1 MVKVWGRLK
10 GDEVGV
16 ISPYAAQALERPAA
30 DVIILSLVRANPRG
44 DVGFVSDWRR
54 LNVALTRSR
63 RLCMILAHLPT
74 WLTAESALLRDWIGF
89 HPAIV
94 AEVKAFERQ
103 NRGGLTALPPEI
115 EKQVTMLRD
124 EFARNRPAA
133 AKLPRVSVA
142 AKGGGTDAATAKRKA
157 LDAAP
162 RHMMALSRLI
172 THCRQLSAA
181 RAPVLLTA
189 SAAIAHGARRVAR
202 VARASTSRSTF
213 WRTAALAGAATTA
226 AGAKGAKAEVQVVQG
241 IRRKKLGFSDLYVS
255 EMGLGTQRWGSADFN
270 GPDEALCHRMMDR
283 AILEA
288 RRQCGVNLVDTAE
301 QYPIPSDA
309 LRPEGLTEE
318 IIGKWVAKDKTRRDK
333 IVVSTKITGG
343 LNVNAQNIRDD
354 LDASL
359 KRLQFDHVDLY
370 LTHWSFR
377 MNWGQSLQYRPT
389 LEKIA
394 RREGQATFE
403 EVVQAMDKLVKQGK
417 IRGWGCCNES
427 PYGATRLVATA
438 KAMGATPPCVFQ
450 NDYSILNRRCEENGL
465 FETLLHRECP
475 GGTTSPRGRMDDL
488 SWGPTLYRYRSAA
501 ALDATKRYAALAKEQ
516 KIPLTELALR
526 WAKQRGGMTTAL
538 VGHTSMEQ
546 LEEDMRAMA
555 KPDALPEKLMWEI
568 DPWLCRAA
576 RTCPSD
582 AEGRREEPE
591 PECQGG
597 LVPDLSSNV
606 QSCSPAYSAPRARP
620 SVAEDRLLRD
630 DVIIQRIRQEMLEVE
645 QTYAEVVDIKNYLND
660 TVAYFSAPDGQ
671 DLPGQQLFPDP
682 DCKSEEE
689 LRRAPKLLKP
699 TPKPAP
705 KPRGADADDA
715 EAHGDG
721 DGTGAVKREA
731 PEPPKAEELS
741 RGKALLNVPGLK
753 RMQLRVLDKV
763 GCGMIL
769 QPTKW
774 GMVVEVV
781 DPKPGQ
787 PLLKVGDCIQ
797 EVDKLSLVG
806 LPPDECEDTFG
817 ASFRHGVW
825 LCALSGAEAGVDLN
839 DLDAASLLGWSV
851 ERDED
856 CHVWRKAPVGWK
868 MDHFWFEDVPLEPF
882 ANQAEFAYDRFFCK
896 HALKEAHEEGPL
908 RLAIAEAQVAGVD
921 SGSLAE
927 AEARLRTPRCDPVA
941 GGGSS
946 GWWEFWSVDR
956 SPC

>member
-1 MVKVWGRLK
+1 
-10 GDEVGV
+10 
-16 ISPYAAQALERPAA
+16 
-30 DVIILSLVRANPRG
+30 
-44 DVGFVSDWRR
+44 
-54 LNVALTRSR
+54 
-63 RLCMILAHLPT
+63 MILAPSLAP
-74 WLTAESALLRDWIGF
+74 
-89 HPAIV
+89 
-94 AEVKAFERQ
+94 
-103 NRGGLTALPPEI
+103 
-115 EKQVTMLRD
+115 VTG
-124 EFARNRPAA
+124 AGA
-133 AKLPRVSVA
+133 S
-142 AKGGGTDAATAKRKA
+142 
-157 LDAAP
+157 AAP
-162 RHMMALSRLI
+162 SG
-172 THCRQLSAA
+172 RQLSAA

-283 AILEA
+283 AILEG
-288 RRQCGVNLVDTAE
+288 GVNLVDTAE

-377 MNWGQSLQYRPT
+377 MSQPQQNWGQSLQYRPT

-465 FETLLHRECP
+465 FEMCSPYNEDVGFMAYNVLA
-475 GGTTSPRGRMDDL
+475 GGVLTGKYLDAPAAPDEPNPMASFARTTSPRGRMDDL

-568 DPWLCRAA
+568 DRVHMRNRLPIFSSE
-576 RTCPSD
+576 RTD
-582 AEGRREEPE
+582 ASSPNSGEIGEPI
-591 PECQGG
+591 P
-597 LVPDLSSNV
+597 
-606 QSCSPAYSAPRARP
+606 
-620 SVAEDRLLRD
+620 
-630 DVIIQRIRQEMLEVE
+630 
-645 QTYAEVVDIKNYLND
+645 
-660 TVAYFSAPDGQ
+660 
-671 DLPGQQLFPDP
+671 
-682 DCKSEEE
+682 
-689 LRRAPKLLKP
+689 
-699 TPKPAP
+699 
-705 KPRGADADDA
+705 
-715 EAHGDG
+715 
-721 DGTGAVKREA
+721 
-731 PEPPKAEELS
+731 
-741 RGKALLNVPGLK
+741 
-753 RMQLRVLDKV
+753 
-763 GCGMIL
+763 
-769 QPTKW
+769 
-774 GMVVEVV
+774 
-781 DPKPGQ
+781 
-787 PLLKVGDCIQ
+787 
-797 EVDKLSLVG
+797 
-806 LPPDECEDTFG
+806 
-817 ASFRHGVW
+817 
-825 LCALSGAEAGVDLN
+825 
-839 DLDAASLLGWSV
+839 
-851 ERDED
+851 
-856 CHVWRKAPVGWK
+856 
-868 MDHFWFEDVPLEPF
+868 
-882 ANQAEFAYDRFFCK
+882 
-896 HALKEAHEEGPL
+896 
-908 RLAIAEAQVAGVD
+908 
-921 SGSLAE
+921 
-927 AEARLRTPRCDPVA
+927 
-941 GGGSS
+941 
-946 GWWEFWSVDR
+946 
-956 SPC
+956 